1 MSSLRSRARLGL
13 QQMLNQELIIVI
25 YFLLRSL
32 RTHA

>member
-13 QQMLNQELIIVI
+13 QQMLDQELIIVI